1 MARKINV
8 VASEEEYVWI
18 VRNKKQQGVQDPD
31 PVQAMKEFAKL
42 YGTRGEIRLTRWAR
56 TGGDML
62 TSTGVHFKGT
72 FKSVVEQLEQYTKT
86 ASAAN
91 TFGQNDQYGESLADG
106 EKVAKGGMSLT
117 GNAVLGDLKRIQSL
131 IRTWSSKK
139 GKGAPDPEQL
149 KEYISYQHD
158 IAGYIAKTWIRKL
171 PENYQKKAE
180 AI

>member
-1 MARKINV
+1 MPRKIH
-8 VASEEEYVWI
+8 ATGEEYVWQCK
-18 VRNKKQQGVQDPD
+18 NKKQQGVQDTD
-31 PVQAMKEFAKL
+31 PVKLLKEFAKL
-42 YGTRGEIRLTRWAR
+42 YGTRGEVRLVRWAK
-56 TGGDML
+56 TSGDML
-62 TSTGVHFKGT
+62 TSTGVYFKGS

-86 ASAAN
+86 TSAAN

-106 EKVAKGGMSLT
+106 KSNTSGGVSLV

-131 IRTWSSKK
+131 IHTWSSKS

-149 KEYISYQHD
+149 KEYVRYQKAV
-158 IAGYIAKTWIRKL
+158 AGYIASTWIKKL